1 MKIVWTDPAVEDLRE
16 LHAYIARDSEV
27 YASGFVERIILA
39 TERLIDHPKLGR
51 FVPETNDENIR
62 ELLFQR
68 YRIVYRIK
76 KDNIEV
82 LSVIHG
88 ARDLGDLKPASWDV
102 G

>member
-1 MKIVWTDPAVEDLRE
+1 MKIVWTEPAVEDLRE
-16 LHAYIARDSEV
+16 LHAYVARDSEM

-39 TERLIDHPKLGR
+39 AERLVDHPKIGR
-51 FVPETNDENIR
+51 VVPETNDENVR

-68 YRIVYRIK
+68 YRIIYRVTN
-76 KDNIEV
+76 DCFEM

-88 ARDLGDLKPASWDV
+88 ARDLGEFKPGPWEV